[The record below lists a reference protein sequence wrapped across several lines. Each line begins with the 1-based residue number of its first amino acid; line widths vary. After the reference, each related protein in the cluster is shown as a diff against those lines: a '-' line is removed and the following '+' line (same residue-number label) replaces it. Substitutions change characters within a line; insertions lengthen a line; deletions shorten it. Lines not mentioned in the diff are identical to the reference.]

1 MKNLYDKK
9 HKGLN
14 SGITLIA
21 LVVTIITILI
31 LAGVSINSII
41 GKNGIVERAQTTG
54 KIQTVASIKEAL
66 ELEKGDLLVNSK
78 TVNLNNYLDQI
89 SNGDKKYEI
98 SSKEII
104 DDKNAEII
112 VDDKYKFALKDTE
125 EGDVEVTYQGVAA
138 SSDLSISA
146 KSGTYVYPTSGTFT
160 VTNNVSGGE
169 LTVSSD
175 ATNIATA
182 TIEGNTV
189 TVVPGTTAGKAN
201 IIVKSSA
208 NGDYAE
214 NKVVHVATVQ
224 NGTIELS
231 VTPYTGIYDGKA
243 HDAITK
249 INVNPTDAKIE
260 YSIDGENYSETVP
273 TITETSSFTV
283 TVRASKTG
291 YKTQIITETV
301 KVNKAEGKLTLSAT
315 SGTLTYPTSGMFT
328 VSGNTGTL
336 SVASSNTNIATASIN
351 GSTVTVKPGTTAGKA
366 TITVTSAEAS
376 NYNEKSAT
384 YEATVQNGTIS
395 LSATPYTGTYDGKV
409 HNAFTSVN
417 VTPSDAKLEYSIN
430 GGTYSTTMPTITNT
444 SSFTVTVKA
453 SKAGY
458 KTQIKT
464 ETVRV
469 NKAAGTLTLSATSG
483 TYTYPTSGTFT
494 VSGNTGT
501 LSVVSNNTNIAT
513 VSVSGNTVTVK
524 PGTTAGKATITVTS
538 AATTNY
544 NEKSATYTAT
554 VNNGTISLSATP
566 YTGTYDGKAHNAI
579 TKVTVTPS
587 DAKIE
592 YSTDGKTYSTTMPKI
607 TNTSSF
613 TVTVKASKAGY
624 KTQTT
629 TQTVK
634 VNKAAGTLTL
644 SATSGTLTY
653 PTNATFTASGN
664 KGTLSVA
671 SSNTNIATASIS
683 GNTVT
688 VKPGTTAGK
697 ATITVTSAATTNYN
711 AKSATY
717 TATVN
722 NGTISLSATPYT
734 GTYDGK
740 AHNAITKVTVTPS
753 DAKIEYSTNGTTYST
768 IMPTITNTSSFT
780 VTVRASKAGYKTQSV
795 TETVKV
801 NKATGSL
808 ILSETSGILTDSN
821 DLTFTVSGNTGA
833 LSVTS
838 SDNNIATASISGNT
852 VTIKSGTVAG
862 QAKVTVTSA
871 ETNNYK
877 AKSEIYTV
885 IAPKLNIIE
894 EDYTNIN
901 VNVIGE
907 KIKEYSFSLDGQ
919 NWSQAQS
926 EASYSFTGLD
936 KVVVNESNYETTK
949 SAEYNLYAMVKDDF
963 DNTAVIGPIKGKTTI
978 EVEADAKNLEYK
990 EENGEIII
998 TGIKRDENEVQVG
1011 PDLNSDYLNE
1021 LVNKTNVI
1029 LIPSFIDG
1037 KPVRKISEKFVK
1049 ETTTTLSSADEQ
1061 IYIYVQSGK
1070 DGKWITNGVADK
1082 NTYTCSPQ
1090 LLFKNETEVH
1100 DLYILYGNAYKIV
1113 RGLTAKSPDAGIGGN
1128 YKIRNYKIILPQSIN
1143 EYVEEASS
1151 KTALNRGMVKISSR
1165 ATVER
1170 KLKVAL
1176 KYEPLDPYI
1185 PVKSF
1190 IMLENSEQSDKA
1202 QFEFLGRKNL
1212 IGIKNYSMFN
1222 KVINEAGNSE
1232 INYIN

>member
-1 MKNLYDKK
+1 MNVLERKR
-9 HKGLN
+9 
-14 SGITLIA
+14 GITLIA
-21 LVVTIITILI
+21 LVITIITILI

-146 KSGTYVYPTSGTFT
+146 KSGTYVYPNSGTFT

-175 ATNIATA
+175 AINIATA

-243 HDAITK
+243 HDEITK

-283 TVRASKTG
+283 TVRASKAG
-291 YKTQIITETV
+291 YKTQITTETV
-301 KVNKAEGKLTLSAT
+301 KVNKAKGKLTLSAT

-395 LSATPYTGTYDGKV
+395 LSATPYTGTYDGKA
-409 HNAFTSVN
+409 HNAYTSVN

-483 TYTYPTSGTFT
+483 TLTYPTNATFT
-494 VSGNTGT
+494 VSGNKGN
-501 LSVVSNNTNIAT
+501 LSVASSNTNIAT
-513 VSVSGNTVTVK
+513 ASISGNTVTVK

-538 AATTNY
+538 AEASNY

-566 YTGTYDGKAHNAI
+566 YTGTYDGKAHNAV

-587 DAKIE
+587 DAKID
-592 YSTDGKTYSTTMPKI
+592 YSTDGKTYSTTMPTI

-613 TVTVKASKAGY
+613 TVTVRASKAGY

-683 GNTVT
+683 GSTVT

-711 AKSATY
+711 QKSATY

-753 DAKIEYSTNGTTYST
+753 DAKIDYSTDGKTYST
-768 IMPTITNTSSFT
+768 TMPTITNTSSFT
-780 VTVRASKAGYKTQSV
+780 VTVRASKAGYKTQS
-795 TETVKV
+795 TTQTVKV
-801 NKATGSL
+801 GGQIVIGTIKVVENSNGSGTAIAANGALTGKDLYITFSHSIASGSTSVSPSL
-808 ILSETSGILTDSN
+808 PYKVTKNGTY
-821 DLTFTVSGNTGA
+821 TFTVTGTSNGITSKKTVSVTVNQYMSSSTGSNPYLPGNDFKKVDGTDLSNGLVIEDKDGSQYVWIEVPKTSTVYPTAGTNITNFDSAAYTKITADLENYTKAYKSGGYSDADDDAKHVMLKSVYENGGFYIGRFEEGTANAEESTTEGTSAGPVSKINMYPYRLLTLPEAMDLTKKVNAGNRTCTLMYEVQWNLVLAHLHNKGNISDTVLTQNSDSIGNTS
-833 LSVTS
+833 SV
-838 SDNNIATASISGNT
+838 
-852 VTIKSGTVAG
+852 
-862 QAKVTVTSA
+862 
-871 ETNNYK
+871 
-877 AKSEIYTV
+877 
-885 IAPKLNIIE
+885 
-894 EDYTNIN
+894 
-901 VNVIGE
+901 
-907 KIKEYSFSLDGQ
+907 
-919 NWSQAQS
+919 
-926 EASYSFTGLD
+926 SFT
-936 KVVVNESNYETTK
+936 
-949 SAEYNLYAMVKDDF
+949 
-963 DNTAVIGPIKGKTTI
+963 
-978 EVEADAKNLEYK
+978 
-990 EENGEIII
+990 
-998 TGIKRDENEVQVG
+998 
-1011 PDLNSDYLNE
+1011 
-1021 LVNKTNVI
+1021 
-1029 LIPSFIDG
+1029 
-1037 KPVRKISEKFVK
+1037 
-1049 ETTTTLSSADEQ
+1049 
-1061 IYIYVQSGK
+1061 
-1070 DGKWITNGVADK
+1070 
-1082 NTYTCSPQ
+1082 
-1090 LLFKNETEVH
+1090 
-1100 DLYILYGNAYKIV
+1100 
-1113 RGLTAKSPDAGIGGN
+1113 
-1128 YKIRNYKIILPQSIN
+1128 
-1143 EYVEEASS
+1143 
-1151 KTALNRGMVKISSR
+1151 LNRG
-1165 ATVER
+1165 
-1170 KLKVAL
+1170 
-1176 KYEPLDPYI
+1176 KYYANNNRGWQAYNVDYYNEDDEYYL
-1185 PVKSF
+1185 VKSKVKQKHAA
-1190 IMLENSEQSDKA
+1190 LLTTGAAD
-1202 QFEFLGRKNL
+1202 R
-1212 IGIKNYSMFN
+1212 N
-1222 KVINEAGNSE
+1222 KVMNIYDFAGNVAEWTIGVYSSTHWPCVVRGNSYNSGSNAAYHGDAAWYDYDGN
-1232 INYIN
+1232 IGFRVSIY

>member
-1 MKNLYDKK
+1 MNVLERKR
-9 HKGLN
+9 
-14 SGITLIA
+14 GITLIA
-21 LVVTIITILI
+21 LVITIITILI

-146 KSGTYVYPTSGTFT
+146 KSGTYVYPNSGTFT

-189 TVVPGTTAGKAN
+189 TVVPGTIAGKAN

-231 VTPYTGIYDGKA
+231 VTPYTGIYDGNA

-315 SGTLTYPTSGMFT
+315 SGTLTYPTSGTFT

-336 SVASSNTNIATASIN
+336 SVASNNTNIATVSVSGN
-351 GSTVTVKPGTTAGKA
+351 TVTVKPGTTAGKA

-395 LSATPYTGTYDGKV
+395 LSATPYTGTYDGKA
-409 HNAFTSVN
+409 HNAYTSVN

-469 NKAAGTLTLSATSG
+469 NKADGKLTLSATSG
-483 TYTYPTSGTFT
+483 IYTYPTSGTFT

-501 LSVVSNNTNIAT
+501 LSVASNNTNIAT

-538 AATTNY
+538 AAATNY
-544 NEKSATYTAT
+544 NQKSATYTAT

-613 TVTVKASKAGY
+613 TVTV
-624 KTQTT
+624 
-629 TQTVK
+629 
-634 VNKAAGTLTL
+634 
-644 SATSGTLTY
+644 
-653 PTNATFTASGN
+653 
-664 KGTLSVA
+664 
-671 SSNTNIATASIS
+671 
-683 GNTVT
+683 
-688 VKPGTTAGK
+688 
-697 ATITVTSAATTNYN
+697 
-711 AKSATY
+711 
-717 TATVN
+717 
-722 NGTISLSATPYT
+722 
-734 GTYDGK
+734 
-740 AHNAITKVTVTPS
+740 
-753 DAKIEYSTNGTTYST
+753 
-768 IMPTITNTSSFT
+768 
-780 VTVRASKAGYKTQSV
+780 RASKAGYKTQS
-795 TETVKV
+795 TTQTVKV
-801 NKATGSL
+801 GGQIVIGTTKVVENSNGSGTAIAANGALTGKDLYITFSHSIASGSTSVSPSL
-808 ILSETSGILTDSN
+808 PYKVTKNGTY
-821 DLTFTVSGNTGA
+821 TFTVTGTSNGITSKKTVSVTVNQYMSSSTGSNPYLPGNDFKKVDGTDLSNGLVIEDKDGSQYVWIEVPKTSTVYPTAGTNITNFDSAAYTKITADLENYTKAYKSGGYSDADDDAKHVMLKSVYENGGFYIGRFEEGTANAKESTTKGTSAGPVSKINMYPYRSLTLPEAMDLTKKVNAGNRTCTLMYEVQWNLVLAHLHNKGNISDTVLTQNSDSIGNTS
-833 LSVTS
+833 SV
-838 SDNNIATASISGNT
+838 
-852 VTIKSGTVAG
+852 
-862 QAKVTVTSA
+862 
-871 ETNNYK
+871 
-877 AKSEIYTV
+877 
-885 IAPKLNIIE
+885 
-894 EDYTNIN
+894 
-901 VNVIGE
+901 
-907 KIKEYSFSLDGQ
+907 
-919 NWSQAQS
+919 
-926 EASYSFTGLD
+926 SFT
-936 KVVVNESNYETTK
+936 
-949 SAEYNLYAMVKDDF
+949 
-963 DNTAVIGPIKGKTTI
+963 
-978 EVEADAKNLEYK
+978 
-990 EENGEIII
+990 
-998 TGIKRDENEVQVG
+998 
-1011 PDLNSDYLNE
+1011 
-1021 LVNKTNVI
+1021 
-1029 LIPSFIDG
+1029 
-1037 KPVRKISEKFVK
+1037 
-1049 ETTTTLSSADEQ
+1049 
-1061 IYIYVQSGK
+1061 
-1070 DGKWITNGVADK
+1070 
-1082 NTYTCSPQ
+1082 
-1090 LLFKNETEVH
+1090 
-1100 DLYILYGNAYKIV
+1100 
-1113 RGLTAKSPDAGIGGN
+1113 
-1128 YKIRNYKIILPQSIN
+1128 
-1143 EYVEEASS
+1143 
-1151 KTALNRGMVKISSR
+1151 LNRG
-1165 ATVER
+1165 
-1170 KLKVAL
+1170 
-1176 KYEPLDPYI
+1176 KYYANYNRGWQAYNVDYYNEDDEYYL
-1185 PVKSF
+1185 VKSKVKQKHAA
-1190 IMLENSEQSDKA
+1190 LLTTGAAD
-1202 QFEFLGRKNL
+1202 R
-1212 IGIKNYSMFN
+1212 N
-1222 KVINEAGNSE
+1222 KVMNIYDFAGNLTEWTIGVYSSTHWPCVVRGNSYNSGSNAANHGYYAWYE
-1232 INYIN
+1232 YDGNIGFRVSIY

>member
-1 MKNLYDKK
+1 MNVLERKR
-9 HKGLN
+9 
-14 SGITLIA
+14 GITLIA
-21 LVVTIITILI
+21 LVITIITILI

-146 KSGTYVYPTSGTFT
+146 KSGTYVYPNSGTFT

-182 TIEGNTV
+182 TIEENTV
-189 TVVPGTTAGKAN
+189 TVVPGTIAGKAN

-231 VTPYTGIYDGKA
+231 VTPYTGIYDGNA

-315 SGTLTYPTSGMFT
+315 SGTLTYPTSGTFT

-336 SVASSNTNIATASIN
+336 SVASNNTNIATVSVSGN
-351 GSTVTVKPGTTAGKA
+351 TVTVKPGTTAGKA

-395 LSATPYTGTYDGKV
+395 LSATPYTGTYDGKA
-409 HNAFTSVN
+409 HNAYTSVN

-469 NKAAGTLTLSATSG
+469 NKADGKLTLSATSG
-483 TYTYPTSGTFT
+483 IYTYPTSGTFT

-501 LSVVSNNTNIAT
+501 LSVASNNTNIAT

-538 AATTNY
+538 AEASNY
-544 NEKSATYTAT
+544 NEKSATYEAT
-554 VNNGTISLSATP
+554 VQNGTISLSATP

-613 TVTVKASKAGY
+613 TVTV
-624 KTQTT
+624 
-629 TQTVK
+629 
-634 VNKAAGTLTL
+634 
-644 SATSGTLTY
+644 
-653 PTNATFTASGN
+653 
-664 KGTLSVA
+664 
-671 SSNTNIATASIS
+671 
-683 GNTVT
+683 
-688 VKPGTTAGK
+688 
-697 ATITVTSAATTNYN
+697 
-711 AKSATY
+711 
-717 TATVN
+717 
-722 NGTISLSATPYT
+722 
-734 GTYDGK
+734 
-740 AHNAITKVTVTPS
+740 
-753 DAKIEYSTNGTTYST
+753 
-768 IMPTITNTSSFT
+768 
-780 VTVRASKAGYKTQSV
+780 RASKAGYKTQS
-795 TETVKV
+795 TTQTVKV
-801 NKATGSL
+801 GGQIVIGTTKVVENSNGSGTAIAANGALTGKDLYITFSHSIASGSTSVSPSL
-808 ILSETSGILTDSN
+808 PYKVTKNGTY
-821 DLTFTVSGNTGA
+821 TFTVTGTSNGITSKKTVSVTVNQYMSSSTGSNPYLPGNDFKKVDGTDLSNGLVIEDKDGSQYVWIEVPKTSTVYPTAGTNITNFDSAAYTKITADLENYTKAYKSGGYSDADDDAKHVMLKSVYENGGFYIGRFEEGTANAKESTTKGTSAGPVSKINMYPYRSLTLPEAMDLTKKVNAGNRTCTLMYEVQWNLVLAHLHNKGNISDTVLTQNSDSIGNTS
-833 LSVTS
+833 SV
-838 SDNNIATASISGNT
+838 
-852 VTIKSGTVAG
+852 
-862 QAKVTVTSA
+862 
-871 ETNNYK
+871 
-877 AKSEIYTV
+877 
-885 IAPKLNIIE
+885 
-894 EDYTNIN
+894 
-901 VNVIGE
+901 
-907 KIKEYSFSLDGQ
+907 
-919 NWSQAQS
+919 
-926 EASYSFTGLD
+926 SFT
-936 KVVVNESNYETTK
+936 
-949 SAEYNLYAMVKDDF
+949 
-963 DNTAVIGPIKGKTTI
+963 
-978 EVEADAKNLEYK
+978 
-990 EENGEIII
+990 
-998 TGIKRDENEVQVG
+998 
-1011 PDLNSDYLNE
+1011 
-1021 LVNKTNVI
+1021 
-1029 LIPSFIDG
+1029 
-1037 KPVRKISEKFVK
+1037 
-1049 ETTTTLSSADEQ
+1049 
-1061 IYIYVQSGK
+1061 
-1070 DGKWITNGVADK
+1070 
-1082 NTYTCSPQ
+1082 
-1090 LLFKNETEVH
+1090 
-1100 DLYILYGNAYKIV
+1100 
-1113 RGLTAKSPDAGIGGN
+1113 
-1128 YKIRNYKIILPQSIN
+1128 
-1143 EYVEEASS
+1143 
-1151 KTALNRGMVKISSR
+1151 LNRG
-1165 ATVER
+1165 
-1170 KLKVAL
+1170 
-1176 KYEPLDPYI
+1176 KYYANYNRGWQAYNVDYYNEDDEYYL
-1185 PVKSF
+1185 VKSKVKQKHAA
-1190 IMLENSEQSDKA
+1190 LLTTGAAD
-1202 QFEFLGRKNL
+1202 R
-1212 IGIKNYSMFN
+1212 N
-1222 KVINEAGNSE
+1222 KVMNIYDFAGNLTEWTIGVYSSTHWPCVVRGNSYNSGSNAANHGYYAWYE
-1232 INYIN
+1232 YDGNIGFRVSIY

>member
-1 MKNLYDKK
+1 MNVLERKR
-9 HKGLN
+9 
-14 SGITLIA
+14 GITLIA
-21 LVVTIITILI
+21 LVITIITILI

-146 KSGTYVYPTSGTFT
+146 KSGTYVYPNSGTFT

-189 TVVPGTTAGKAN
+189 TVVPGTIAGKAN

-231 VTPYTGIYDGKA
+231 VTPYTGIYDGNA

-315 SGTLTYPTSGMFT
+315 SGTLTYPTSGTFT

-336 SVASSNTNIATASIN
+336 SVASNNTNIATVSVSGN
-351 GSTVTVKPGTTAGKA
+351 TVTVKPGTTAGKA

-395 LSATPYTGTYDGKV
+395 LSATPYTGTYDGKA
-409 HNAFTSVN
+409 HNAYTSVN

-469 NKAAGTLTLSATSG
+469 NKADGKLTLSATSG
-483 TYTYPTSGTFT
+483 IYTYPTSGTFT

-501 LSVVSNNTNIAT
+501 LSVASNNTNIAT

-524 PGTTAGKATITVTS
+524 QGTTAGKATITVTS
-538 AATTNY
+538 AAATNY
-544 NEKSATYTAT
+544 NQKSATYTAT

-613 TVTVKASKAGY
+613 TVTV
-624 KTQTT
+624 
-629 TQTVK
+629 
-634 VNKAAGTLTL
+634 
-644 SATSGTLTY
+644 
-653 PTNATFTASGN
+653 
-664 KGTLSVA
+664 
-671 SSNTNIATASIS
+671 
-683 GNTVT
+683 
-688 VKPGTTAGK
+688 
-697 ATITVTSAATTNYN
+697 
-711 AKSATY
+711 
-717 TATVN
+717 
-722 NGTISLSATPYT
+722 
-734 GTYDGK
+734 
-740 AHNAITKVTVTPS
+740 
-753 DAKIEYSTNGTTYST
+753 
-768 IMPTITNTSSFT
+768 
-780 VTVRASKAGYKTQSV
+780 RASKAGYKTQS
-795 TETVKV
+795 TTQTVKV
-801 NKATGSL
+801 GGQIVIGTTKVVENSNGSGTAIAANGALTGKDLYITFSHSIASGSTSVSPSL
-808 ILSETSGILTDSN
+808 PYKVTKNGTY
-821 DLTFTVSGNTGA
+821 TFTVTGTSNGITSKKTVSVTVNQYMSSSTGSNPYLPGNDFKKVDGTDLSNGLVIEDKDGSQYVWIEVPKTSTVYPTAGTNITNFDSAAYTKITADLENYTKAYKSGGYSDADDDAKHVMLKSVYENGGFYIGRFEEGTANAKESTTKGTSAGPVSKINMYPYRSLTLPEAMDLTKKVNAGNRTCTLMYEVQWNLVLAHLHNKGNISDTVLTQNSDSIGNTS
-833 LSVTS
+833 SV
-838 SDNNIATASISGNT
+838 
-852 VTIKSGTVAG
+852 
-862 QAKVTVTSA
+862 
-871 ETNNYK
+871 
-877 AKSEIYTV
+877 
-885 IAPKLNIIE
+885 
-894 EDYTNIN
+894 
-901 VNVIGE
+901 
-907 KIKEYSFSLDGQ
+907 
-919 NWSQAQS
+919 
-926 EASYSFTGLD
+926 SFT
-936 KVVVNESNYETTK
+936 
-949 SAEYNLYAMVKDDF
+949 
-963 DNTAVIGPIKGKTTI
+963 
-978 EVEADAKNLEYK
+978 
-990 EENGEIII
+990 
-998 TGIKRDENEVQVG
+998 
-1011 PDLNSDYLNE
+1011 
-1021 LVNKTNVI
+1021 
-1029 LIPSFIDG
+1029 
-1037 KPVRKISEKFVK
+1037 
-1049 ETTTTLSSADEQ
+1049 
-1061 IYIYVQSGK
+1061 
-1070 DGKWITNGVADK
+1070 
-1082 NTYTCSPQ
+1082 
-1090 LLFKNETEVH
+1090 
-1100 DLYILYGNAYKIV
+1100 
-1113 RGLTAKSPDAGIGGN
+1113 
-1128 YKIRNYKIILPQSIN
+1128 
-1143 EYVEEASS
+1143 
-1151 KTALNRGMVKISSR
+1151 LNRG
-1165 ATVER
+1165 
-1170 KLKVAL
+1170 
-1176 KYEPLDPYI
+1176 KYYANYNRGWQAYNVDYYNEDDEYYL
-1185 PVKSF
+1185 VKSKVKQKHAA
-1190 IMLENSEQSDKA
+1190 LLTTGAAD
-1202 QFEFLGRKNL
+1202 R
-1212 IGIKNYSMFN
+1212 N
-1222 KVINEAGNSE
+1222 KVMNIYDFAGNLTEWTIGVYSSTHWPCVVRGNSYNSGSNAANHGYYAWYE
-1232 INYIN
+1232 YDGNIGFRVSIY

>member
-1 MKNLYDKK
+1 MNVLERKR
-9 HKGLN
+9 
-14 SGITLIA
+14 GITLIA
-21 LVVTIITILI
+21 LVITIITILI

-146 KSGTYVYPTSGTFT
+146 KSGTYVYPNSGTFT

-175 ATNIATA
+175 AINIATA

-243 HDAITK
+243 HGAITK

-283 TVRASKTG
+283 TVRASKAG
-291 YKTQIITETV
+291 YKTQITTETV
-301 KVNKAEGKLTLSAT
+301 KVNKAKGKLTLSAT

-351 GSTVTVKPGTTAGKA
+351 GSTVTVKPETTAGKA

-395 LSATPYTGTYDGKV
+395 LSATPYTGTYDGKA
-409 HNAFTSVN
+409 HNAYTSVN

-483 TYTYPTSGTFT
+483 TLTYPTNATFT
-494 VSGNTGT
+494 VSGNKGN
-501 LSVVSNNTNIAT
+501 LSVASSNTNIAT
-513 VSVSGNTVTVK
+513 ASISGNTVTVK

-538 AATTNY
+538 AEASNY

-566 YTGTYDGKAHNAI
+566 YTGTYDGKAHNAV

-587 DAKIE
+587 DAKID
-592 YSTDGKTYSTTMPKI
+592 YSTDGKTYSTTMPTI

-613 TVTVKASKAGY
+613 TVTVRASKAGY

-683 GNTVT
+683 GSTVT

-711 AKSATY
+711 QKSATY

-753 DAKIEYSTNGTTYST
+753 DAKIDYSTDGKTYST
-768 IMPTITNTSSFT
+768 TMPTITNTSSFT
-780 VTVRASKAGYKTQSV
+780 VTVRASKAGYKTQS
-795 TETVKV
+795 TTQTVKV
-801 NKATGSL
+801 GGQIVIGTIKVVENSNGSGTAIAANGALTGKDLYITFSHSIASGSTSVSPSL
-808 ILSETSGILTDSN
+808 PYKVTKNGTY
-821 DLTFTVSGNTGA
+821 TFTVTGTSNGITSKKTVSVTVNQYMSSSTGSNPYLPGNDFKKVDGTDLSNGLVIEDKDGSQYVWIEVPKTSTVYPTAGTNITNFDSAAYTKITADLENYTKAYKSGGYSDADDDAKHVMLKSVYENGGFYIGRFEEGTANAEESTTEGTSAGPVSKINMYPYRLLTLPEAMDLTKKVNAGNRTCTLMYEVQWNLVLAHLHNKGNISDTVLTQNSDSIGNTS
-833 LSVTS
+833 SV
-838 SDNNIATASISGNT
+838 
-852 VTIKSGTVAG
+852 
-862 QAKVTVTSA
+862 
-871 ETNNYK
+871 
-877 AKSEIYTV
+877 
-885 IAPKLNIIE
+885 
-894 EDYTNIN
+894 
-901 VNVIGE
+901 
-907 KIKEYSFSLDGQ
+907 
-919 NWSQAQS
+919 
-926 EASYSFTGLD
+926 SFT
-936 KVVVNESNYETTK
+936 
-949 SAEYNLYAMVKDDF
+949 
-963 DNTAVIGPIKGKTTI
+963 
-978 EVEADAKNLEYK
+978 
-990 EENGEIII
+990 
-998 TGIKRDENEVQVG
+998 
-1011 PDLNSDYLNE
+1011 
-1021 LVNKTNVI
+1021 
-1029 LIPSFIDG
+1029 
-1037 KPVRKISEKFVK
+1037 
-1049 ETTTTLSSADEQ
+1049 
-1061 IYIYVQSGK
+1061 
-1070 DGKWITNGVADK
+1070 
-1082 NTYTCSPQ
+1082 
-1090 LLFKNETEVH
+1090 
-1100 DLYILYGNAYKIV
+1100 
-1113 RGLTAKSPDAGIGGN
+1113 
-1128 YKIRNYKIILPQSIN
+1128 
-1143 EYVEEASS
+1143 
-1151 KTALNRGMVKISSR
+1151 LNRG
-1165 ATVER
+1165 
-1170 KLKVAL
+1170 
-1176 KYEPLDPYI
+1176 KYYANNNRGWQAYNVDYYNEDDEYYL
-1185 PVKSF
+1185 VKSKVKQKHAA
-1190 IMLENSEQSDKA
+1190 LLTTGAAD
-1202 QFEFLGRKNL
+1202 R
-1212 IGIKNYSMFN
+1212 N
-1222 KVINEAGNSE
+1222 KVMNIYDFAGNVAEWTIGVYSSTHWPCVVRGNSYNSGSNAAYHGDAAWYDYDGN
-1232 INYIN
+1232 IGFRVSIY

>member
-1 MKNLYDKK
+1 MNVLERKR
-9 HKGLN
+9 
-14 SGITLIA
+14 GITLIA
-21 LVVTIITILI
+21 LVITIITILI

-146 KSGTYVYPTSGTFT
+146 KSGTYVYPNSGTFT

-175 ATNIATA
+175 AINIATA

-283 TVRASKTG
+283 TVRASKAG
-291 YKTQIITETV
+291 YKTQITTETV
-301 KVNKAEGKLTLSAT
+301 KVNKAKGKLTLSAT

-395 LSATPYTGTYDGKV
+395 LSATPYTGTYDGKA
-409 HNAFTSVN
+409 HNAYTSVN

-483 TYTYPTSGTFT
+483 TLTYPTNATFT
-494 VSGNTGT
+494 VSGNKGN
-501 LSVVSNNTNIAT
+501 LSVASSNTNIAT
-513 VSVSGNTVTVK
+513 ASISGNTVTVK

-544 NEKSATYTAT
+544 NQKSATYTAT

-587 DAKIE
+587 DAKID
-592 YSTDGKTYSTTMPKI
+592 YSTDGKTYSTT
-607 TNTSSF
+607 
-613 TVTVKASKAGY
+613 
-624 KTQTT
+624 
-629 TQTVK
+629 
-634 VNKAAGTLTL
+634 
-644 SATSGTLTY
+644 
-653 PTNATFTASGN
+653 
-664 KGTLSVA
+664 
-671 SSNTNIATASIS
+671 
-683 GNTVT
+683 
-688 VKPGTTAGK
+688 
-697 ATITVTSAATTNYN
+697 
-711 AKSATY
+711 
-717 TATVN
+717 
-722 NGTISLSATPYT
+722 
-734 GTYDGK
+734 
-740 AHNAITKVTVTPS
+740 
-753 DAKIEYSTNGTTYST
+753 
-768 IMPTITNTSSFT
+768 MPTITNTSSFT
-780 VTVRASKAGYKTQSV
+780 VTVRASKAGYKTQS
-795 TETVKV
+795 TTQTVKV
-801 NKATGSL
+801 GGQIVIGTIKVVENSNGSGTAIAANGALTGKDLYITFSHSIASGSTSVSPSL
-808 ILSETSGILTDSN
+808 PYKVTKNGTY
-821 DLTFTVSGNTGA
+821 TFTVTGTSNGITSKKTVSVTVNQYMSSSTGSNPYLPGNDFKKVDGTDLSNGLVIEDKDGSQYVWIEVPKTSTVYPTAGTNITNFDSAAYTKITADLENYTKAYKSGGYSDADDDAKHVMLKSVYENGGFYIGRFEEGTANAEESTTEGTSAGPVSKINMYPYRLLTLPEAMDLTKKVNAGNRTCTLMYEVQWNLVLAHLHNKGNISDTVLTQNSDSIGNTS
-833 LSVTS
+833 SV
-838 SDNNIATASISGNT
+838 
-852 VTIKSGTVAG
+852 
-862 QAKVTVTSA
+862 
-871 ETNNYK
+871 
-877 AKSEIYTV
+877 
-885 IAPKLNIIE
+885 
-894 EDYTNIN
+894 
-901 VNVIGE
+901 
-907 KIKEYSFSLDGQ
+907 
-919 NWSQAQS
+919 
-926 EASYSFTGLD
+926 SFT
-936 KVVVNESNYETTK
+936 
-949 SAEYNLYAMVKDDF
+949 
-963 DNTAVIGPIKGKTTI
+963 
-978 EVEADAKNLEYK
+978 
-990 EENGEIII
+990 
-998 TGIKRDENEVQVG
+998 
-1011 PDLNSDYLNE
+1011 
-1021 LVNKTNVI
+1021 
-1029 LIPSFIDG
+1029 
-1037 KPVRKISEKFVK
+1037 
-1049 ETTTTLSSADEQ
+1049 
-1061 IYIYVQSGK
+1061 
-1070 DGKWITNGVADK
+1070 
-1082 NTYTCSPQ
+1082 
-1090 LLFKNETEVH
+1090 
-1100 DLYILYGNAYKIV
+1100 
-1113 RGLTAKSPDAGIGGN
+1113 
-1128 YKIRNYKIILPQSIN
+1128 
-1143 EYVEEASS
+1143 
-1151 KTALNRGMVKISSR
+1151 LNRG
-1165 ATVER
+1165 
-1170 KLKVAL
+1170 
-1176 KYEPLDPYI
+1176 KYYANYNRGWQAYNVDYYNEDDEYYL
-1185 PVKSF
+1185 VKSKVKQKHAA
-1190 IMLENSEQSDKA
+1190 LLTTGAAD
-1202 QFEFLGRKNL
+1202 R
-1212 IGIKNYSMFN
+1212 N
-1222 KVINEAGNSE
+1222 KVMNIYDFAGNLTEWTIGVYSSTHWPCVVRGNSYNSGSNAANHGYYAWYE
-1232 INYIN
+1232 YDGNIGFRVSIY